1 MSIKSSFNR
10 KEFLQASAALL
21 AGFTIPKSNLSA
33 FSLTDLFSRSYD
45 SNEDLSLPS
54 PVRTVIFI
62 NMEGGMSHVDTLDPK
77 KNSAFGKVDS
87 SIRNLSVLEPFQK
100 TAKHLHKL
108 TVIRSTSC
116 EDGDHGMAQH
126 LLNTGYRETETV
138 GIPDLPHM
146 GAMISYI
153 KSLNKKPSSYF
164 PRYITMGGRNGKIG
178 DPGYL
183 SVDHAGFHVGD
194 PNKPLSNI
202 TPSWGKYENE
212 RILRRETFLDALNS
226 EYNNKNHSLNL
237 DVWDKMYVAAREFR
251 DSDKI
256 SSFDWSKEKESVI
269 KSYGESWQGKAM
281 LIARKLTEIEVPF
294 IQITI
299 GGWDT
304 HDNNKSRITKIM
316 SETDQGLAALLGELE
331 STGLMKQ
338 TIFMLSSE
346 FGRTPDVGTRDGRDH
361 HPKVWTTMIGGGSI
375 SKGRVFGETDEKG
388 EKATKS
394 SPVMHVRDLVASLY
408 KYSGINPKKLIK
420 NSQDRPIAIANKASK
435 VVEI

>member
-21 AGFTIPKSNLSA
+21 AGFTIPRTDLSA
-33 FSLTDLFSRSYD
+33 FSFSDLFSRSTD
-45 SNEDLSLPS
+45 AADDLSLPS
-54 PVRTVIFI
+54 PIKTVIFI

-77 KNSAFGKVDS
+77 KNSAFGRVSS

-108 TVIRSTSC
+108 SVIRSTYS

-126 LLNTGYRETETV
+126 LLNTGYRQTETV

-146 GAMISYI
+146 GAMISYV
-153 KSLNKKPSSYF
+153 KSLNQKPSSYF
-164 PRYITMGGRNGKIG
+164 PRYVTMGGRNGKIG

-183 SVDHAGFHVGD
+183 KVEHAGFHVGD

-202 TPSWGKYENE
+202 TPSWGKYDTD
-212 RILRRETFLDALNS
+212 RILRRESFLDTLNT
-226 EYNNKNHSLNL
+226 EYNQENHSLNL
-237 DVWDKMYVAAREFR
+237 DLWDKMHVAAREFR

-256 SSFDWSKEKESVI
+256 SSFDWSKEKESVM
-269 KSYGESWQGKAM
+269 KSYGDSWQGKSM
-281 LIARKLTEIEVPF
+281 LMARKLAEIEVPF
-294 IQITI
+294 IQISI

-316 SETDQGLAALLGELE
+316 SETDQGIAALLGELE

-346 FGRTPDVGTRDGRDH
+346 FGRTPDVGSRDGRDH
-361 HPKVWTTMIGGGSI
+361 HPKVWTTLIGGGKI
-375 SKGRVFGETDEKG
+375 SRGRVFGETDEKG
-388 EKATKS
+388 EKAVKS
-394 SPVMHVRDLVASLY
+394 SPVMHVRDLIASLY
-408 KYSGINPKKLIK
+408 SYAGVNPKKLIN

-435 VVEI
+435 VLEI

>member
-1 MSIKSSFNR
+1 
-10 KEFLQASAALL
+10 
-21 AGFTIPKSNLSA
+21 
-33 FSLTDLFSRSYD
+33 
-45 SNEDLSLPS
+45 
-54 PVRTVIFI
+54 
-62 NMEGGMSHVDTLDPK
+62 LDPK
-77 KNSAFGKVDS
+77 KNSAFGRVSS

-108 TVIRSTSC
+108 SVIRSTYS

-126 LLNTGYRETETV
+126 LLNTGYRQTETV

-146 GAMISYI
+146 GAMISYV
-153 KSLNKKPSSYF
+153 KSLNQKPSSYF
-164 PRYITMGGRNGKIG
+164 PRYVTMGGRNGKIG

-183 SVDHAGFHVGD
+183 KVEHAGFHVGD

-202 TPSWGKYENE
+202 TPSWGKYDTD
-212 RILRRETFLDALNS
+212 RILRRESFLDTLNT
-226 EYNNKNHSLNL
+226 EYNQENHSLNL
-237 DVWDKMYVAAREFR
+237 DLWDKMHVAAREFR

-269 KSYGESWQGKAM
+269 KSYGDSWQGKSM
-281 LIARKLTEIEVPF
+281 LMARKLAEIEVPF
-294 IQITI
+294 IQISI

-316 SETDQGLAALLGELE
+316 SETDQGIAALLGELE

-346 FGRTPDVGTRDGRDH
+346 FGRTPDVGSRDGRDH
-361 HPKVWTTMIGGGSI
+361 HPKVWTTLIGGGKI
-375 SKGRVFGETDEKG
+375 SRGRVFGETDEKG
-388 EKATKS
+388 EKAVKS
-394 SPVMHVRDLVASLY
+394 SPVMHVRDLIASLY
-408 KYSGINPKKLIK
+408 SYAGVNPKKLIN

-435 VVEI
+435 VLEI